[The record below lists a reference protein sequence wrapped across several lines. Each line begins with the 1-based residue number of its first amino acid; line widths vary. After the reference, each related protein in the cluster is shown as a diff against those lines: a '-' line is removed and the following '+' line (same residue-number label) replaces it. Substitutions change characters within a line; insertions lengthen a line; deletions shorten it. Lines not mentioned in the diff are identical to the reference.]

1 VILVEISSRETMKP
15 IIVVAIL
22 LLSLFL
28 IPMALAMQQSVQ
40 NPKTMLSGPTFDSGF
55 ILCVAITKPN
65 DPGSGGGG
73 QGVIK

>member
-1 VILVEISSRETMKP
+1 MKP
-15 IIVVAIL
+15 AVVVAIL

-28 IPMALAMQQSVQ
+28 IPMALAIQQSVQ
-40 NPKTMLSGPTFDSGF
+40 IPKNVFSRPTFDSGF
-55 ILCVAITKPN
+55 ILCAAITKPN

>member
-1 VILVEISSRETMKP
+1 MKP

-22 LLSLFL
+22 MLSLFL
-28 IPMALAMQQSVQ
+28 IPMALAFQQSVQ
-40 NPKTMLSGPTFDSGF
+40 IPKTMQYRPTFDSGF
-55 ILCVAITKPN
+55 VPCGAITKPN

>member
-1 VILVEISSRETMKP
+1 MKP

-28 IPMALAMQQSVQ
+28 IPMAFAIQQSVR
-40 NPKTMLSGPTFDSGF
+40 NPKTMLSGSTFDSGF
-55 ILCVAITKPN
+55 IICVAMTRPN

>member
-1 VILVEISSRETMKP
+1 MKP

-28 IPMALAMQQSVQ
+28 IPMALAIQQSVQ
-40 NPKTMLSGPTFDSGF
+40 IPKTMLSRPTFDSGL
-55 ILCVAITKPN
+55 ILCGATTKPS